1 MEVIITIDFGMT
13 GSAAEWFQL
22 IKDPKSLVKGGLIG
36 KIPTRL
42 AYEEDGKVIAFG
54 DGCKSGQR
62 IQELFKGEFSTTR
75 TDSTRLVEVC
85 KLISDYL
92 HHFCNHV
99 LEEIENVENTTREI
113 LDVEWHLTT
122 PGSWTEPIQRNF
134 RVLASRVLQGL
145 LPRSKVIVE
154 QTEATTSCE
163 YLRNQF
169 VFDSAWVITCDIGGA
184 TMDTALM
191 IGKDDEVFPIYH
203 NDLTG
208 GTAGV
213 CKIDKAFK
221 VGVMDSSTYE
231 GSSKSLELE
240 KIASDI
246 VRSSQWEEA
255 RYSSDAVS
263 EVSIQVEYDL
273 SKAIL
278 PSSGISIEGYTMRVP
293 SNLMVTFFQQFL
305 DALVLEIDQG
315 LHKLKK
321 LAVHKATSPGVIAL
335 CGGGGTMVYA
345 INYLRMR
352 YSKCEIRV
360 LPSPVDSALA
370 TLRGHRLYLTRQSDK
385 VFVTDSQLG
394 LSDGSSTGAIQ
405 WKDSTGTTTWNFSS
419 GDQVAAHHLFV
430 CKKGTGHKASSLEQF
445 KLNPGKCPGIA
456 VWELYVT
463 LDKKWRKQNYCIE
476 VVCKGVGKF
485 DFRA

>member
-13 GSAAEWFQL
+13 GS
-22 IKDPKSLVKGGLIG
+22 
-36 KIPTRL
+36 
-42 AYEEDGKVIAFG
+42 
-54 DGCKSGQR
+54 
-62 IQELFKGEFSTTR
+62 
-75 TDSTRLVEVC
+75 
-85 KLISDYL
+85 
-92 HHFCNHV
+92 
-99 LEEIENVENTTREI
+99 
-113 LDVEWHLTT
+113 
-122 PGSWTEPIQRNF
+122 
-134 RVLASRVLQGL
+134 
-145 LPRSKVIVE
+145 
-154 QTEATTSCE
+154 
-163 YLRNQF
+163 
-169 VFDSAWVITCDIGGA
+169 
-184 TMDTALM
+184 
-191 IGKDDEVFPIYH
+191 GKDDEVFPIYH

-360 LPSPVDSALA
+360 LPSPVDS
-370 TLRGHRLYLTRQSDK
+370 QSDK

-405 WKDSTGTTTWNFSS
+405 WKVSEIMSPDIESSTYN
-419 GDQVAAHHLFV
+419 
-430 CKKGTGHKASSLEQF
+430 
-445 KLNPGKCPGIA
+445 
-456 VWELYVT
+456 
-463 LDKKWRKQNYCIE
+463 
-476 VVCKGVGKF
+476 
-485 DFRA
+485 